1 MFYGHCQASISE
13 MIISAMIKQ
22 SYNYVLVRNFSI
34 AIFFA
39 IGIRLLS
46 IRSRVLS
53 GGLLADLFNI

>member
-1 MFYGHCQASISE
+1 

-39 IGIRLLS
+39 IGIILLS

>member
-1 MFYGHCQASISE
+1 
-13 MIISAMIKQ
+13 MIISAMIKK

-39 IGIRLLS
+39 IGIILLS